1 MMELNLSS
9 LPTAMPSSVC
19 ACNRE
24 RLSEL
29 SVSRLKYPIENNSDH
44 VLESGLELWTS
55 SNGVVRFRP
64 NRPGTWVSIIVACF
78 TARYQNS
85 CHSCLSVMNALA
97 VWDKVR
103 HVCSANP
110 FEDWRPEGAAVMLE
124 LEPFDIIHR
133 RSFPPINFLS
143 KSE

>member
-55 SNGVVRFRP
+55 SNGVVSFRP
-64 NRPGTWVSIIVACF
+64 NRPGNWFSIIAACR
-78 TARYQNS
+78 TTKYQNYRPT
-85 CHSCLSVMNALA
+85 CFSVMNALA
-97 VWDKVR
+97 ILIRVQHVR
-103 HVCSANP
+103 SANP
-110 FEDWRPEGAAVMLE
+110 LEDWRLAGSVMMF
-124 LEPFDIIHR
+124 EPFERIHR
-133 RSFPPINFLS
+133 WEFPLINLLS
-143 KSE
+143 KL